1 MVHKVIRKI
10 IMKKKIGL
18 ISLLM
23 AGTTAVALTGCSNN
37 SDAQVKQI
45 EEDVASVQKQVKTLQ
60 ENLNTAKSSLEESVG
75 KISTYLEIEKIA
87 TNGDVVSSIKKQIA
101 DLEKATDDALDS
113 LETAY
118 TAAINAKA
126 AELTQTIETKE
137 TALKAQIKDVT
148 DAIAALGDTYAT
160 DEELQ
165 AAVADVNA
173 KLGELAKD
181 NEDKVIPVQT
191 QINNINNEVD
201 SLGEALVEVNTALT
215 NLGAADEALQGK
227 ITAAENALAE
237 YKTSVAE
244 TYATIAQ
251 LESKETTLKGL
262 IDAKADKTAL
272 DKAVEDL
279 NTALGEDAAAL
290 TAYKATVESTYA
302 TKAALQ
308 SVEET
313 LTTTY
318 VTKAIYEE
326 AIDKLNAAI
335 GEVETDDDGVI
346 SLQKQITALE
356 NAKATVEALDG
367 LAAEFVETNKEFA
380 VLIAGL
386 QDQIGDVK
394 KDEDGKVIL
403 SIQAQIDDLTAKI
416 GKVVAKDDEGKLITL
431 QEQIDEIKA
440 QIGDFSGSAELT
452 KIKAAYNKKLS
463 NLYADFQDKIEDC
476 KDQLYNK
483 YGQAD
488 NEKIKQLFKDIS
500 RSFNHEMTGYLYE
513 GMTYITLAKTAD
525 EAEDYEAEYEL
536 LIGNYINPALFEISK
551 QVNLAIINDATLTY
565 IGDVVDP
572 ADIDANSI
580 RGKYYKQVAD
590 TSWFTEEQIKNFTP
604 EEYKAA
610 TEDLDDAMTLS
621 ANKAQ
626 AINALLTAYNTA
638 KNTIA
643 SYFTTPVAPATY
655 PEIYTDFE
663 ASADYDTL
671 LATAITK
678 FDALL
683 DTIKGDL
690 TKYDNCTNAMIQ
702 NLDPFTGDKG
712 EAEDITDLADQLE
725 NDTALINFVVSE
737 ATKYVAINSYTD
749 TTYKTIRNTYTN
761 LNILDDTELA
771 TIKNKLLAVVNVD
784 DYAALTITV
793 DETTRQRTE
802 KDLKA
807 QYDSDTVGLDLIKA
821 QAQGYNASV
830 GEARS
835 AVAYITDD
843 TSTPATLLSNLYG
856 LKIND
861 TTDAIDDLIDKI
873 YAVPKLATYLVTPK
887 AVEETDTE
895 TKTIDNVVADDQLA
909 IGTLVDQGKDF
920 NSTLTY
926 VKEKVDT
933 LTDGTKYLAIKAKDT
948 ANETTE
954 LKDIINK
961 ISAVPVYTNYVANAQ
976 YKTNVAQDLATIN
989 LIVNEATAYNKVLKL
1004 VEDKI
1009 AAVKELVY
1017 IGKPA
1022 DPADGTSE
1030 EEKII
1035 VEFNKIAT
1043 YANYINE
1050 ELVTIGEGD
1059 EAEQV
1064 YKYTQ
1069 SYDAD
1074 IAAINLLFDQ
1084 VDTYNDV
1091 KKLAAESVATVN
1103 ALTNITDT
1111 EKTNIVGLINGV
1123 ADYANYVGNNTIVG
1137 EGDEAKYSYL
1147 LVEETDTAEI
1157 KLIVAQAQAYDEV
1170 RGYAT
1175 ARNIDGEGKIDF
1187 YVGTEHNI
1195 VNAKF
1200 IKEDEQTAIN
1210 ALINGVPVYPNYI
1223 NDKLTTDKIA
1233 EKVAADKLA
1242 VDNYVVAVQGYNVV
1256 LNYINADTNGKVAV
1270 VDGILENTQ
1279 QEASEKST
1287 ITTAMTGIPVY
1298 NNYFGT
1304 VKVDE
1309 TTTRQLTAEE
1319 IKAQVLKDGA
1329 AVDLL
1334 VTRAQVFKAIYDAVN
1349 APNATDGLVAYIDGL
1364 SSGYT
1369 ADLSKGQFT
1378 TELKNKFKAQ
1388 FTDLAV
1394 AAKFDEVVKGFT
1406 TEAEFTAYKNSIIG
1420 AAATDTTPAIV
1431 GKLPLIKKSATIFC
1445 NILNYVNTNEDYIND
1460 TITFSQ
1466 FTGDYEIYAQAFI
1479 NNFIAL
1485 QDYDAYM
1492 TAIKDFK
1499 TEDAFDTYYGTNI
1512 KTFIDNVVKVA
1523 KYENK
1528 LLDNVNFVKEAISNA
1543 QDPQAVPTIKTNAAT
1558 YLTNVVKS
1566 IYAEFTSV
1574 TKADDKYTTKTTIAD
1589 NANAE
1594 PKAQLDAVDAAIQ
1607 KLYEADIAAAN
1618 LSTNLTN
1625 YIEEQ
1630 RTSFFTNYYMYR
1642 DDAIY
1647 RGTNELNQFGG
1658 YNQAALE
1665 AWNFYIGEIQEYR
1678 LEKEYK
1684 YTIPTESTYTAFT
1697 SFIEKVAVPTS
1708 IASRFDAFKLWY
1720 SEDTEQ
1726 NPKGG
1731 KVYEII
1737 AKYEQLDA
1745 AKVSAAKEYFLGK
1758 FKDLYDGYYATISDA
1773 NSKTTLT
1780 ASYDQYRSM
1789 IGSDYGSTTTTII
1802 MFYLNGVTALDNTYN
1817 SAVTIYRSAKL
1828 SALESKY
1835 NTEKTDISEYTIDAY
1850 TLAYTDGVNAIKADT
1865 VITEAQVDT
1874 AYNAAVAAMNA
1885 QKELDTYK
1893 TTKRTALETA
1903 YTTNKTNYPSSEA
1916 AFTTAKTTGVDA
1928 INAATSTTAV
1938 DTAYNTAISAMN
1950 TTIGECKTSYKNTLG
1965 SAYEAYGQNPADNI
1979 TTAYNNG
1986 LTAIDAA
1993 ATESAVETAC
2003 NNAIAAMEAA
2013 NLANYKATKIADLA
2027 TLYNDLCADITTDEK
2042 TALDS
2047 AYATAQT
2054 NINACTSVADV
2065 NATYPYQ
2072 TIAMNACV
2080 QSLDDYKLAK
2090 ISALEDEE
2098 SALSHTTGLAIDEI
2112 FNISAACNDG
2122 KNAINATATDTKA
2135 KVDTAY
2141 NAAVAAMEAC
2151 IMTFGNY
2158 KEAKLK
2164 ALHDYV
2170 DAAIEAHPTKAN
2182 EIQSAYGAKLPA
2194 LESLN
2199 EDQNTKTDVYDAY
2212 NNAVA
2217 AIDAAASE
2225 AIGS

>member
-101 DLEKATDDALDS
+101 DLEKETDDALDS

-137 TALKAQIKDVT
+137 TALKTQIKEVT

-160 DEELQ
+160 DAELQ

-272 DKAVEDL
+272 DNAVAAL

-313 LTTTY
+313 LTTTH

-326 AIDKLNAAI
+326 AIAKINAAI

-380 VLIAGL
+380 VLIADL

-895 TKTIDNVVADDQLA
+895 TKTIDNVVADDKLA

-920 NSTLTY
+920 NSTLAH
-926 VKEKVDT
+926 VNEKVDT
-933 LTDGTKYLAIKAKDT
+933 LTDNTKYLSIKAKDT
-948 ANETTE
+948 VNVTTE
-954 LKDIINK
+954 LKDIIAK
-961 ISAVPVYTNYVANAQ
+961 IKAVPVYANYVANAQ
-976 YKTNVAQDLATIN
+976 YKANVAKDLATID

-1103 ALTNITDT
+1103 ALTNITGT
-1111 EKTNIVGLINGV
+1111 EKTNIVALINGV
-1123 ADYANYVGNNTIVG
+1123 AKYANYVGNNEIVTVG
-1137 EGDEAKYSYL
+1137 EGDEAQDKYDYL
-1147 LVEETDTAEI
+1147 LVEEEDTAAI

-1874 AYNAAVAAMNA
+1874 AYNAAVAAMNT

-1893 TTKRTALETA
+1893 TTNRTALETA
-1903 YTTNKTNYPSSEA
+1903 FNTNVTNYPSSET
-1916 AFTTAKTTGVDA
+1916 AFTTAKTTGDDA

-1938 DTAYNTAISAMN
+1938 NKAYDDAIAAMN
-1950 TTIGECKTSYKNTLG
+1950 TIITSVKTTKKTALENLCTTTYGET
-1965 SAYEAYGQNPADNI
+1965 PAENI
-1979 TTAYNNG
+1979 TTACSNG

-1993 ATESAVETAC
+1993 TTESAVETAY
-2003 NNAIAAMEAA
+2003 NNAIAAMVAA
-2013 NLANYKATKIADLA
+2013 DFANYKDA
-2027 TLYNDLCADITTDEK
+2027 
-2042 TALDS
+2042 
-2047 AYATAQT
+2047 
-2054 NINACTSVADV
+2054 
-2065 NATYPYQ
+2065 
-2072 TIAMNACV
+2072 
-2080 QSLDDYKLAK
+2080 KL
-2090 ISALEDEE
+2090 SAL
-2098 SALSHTTGLAIDEI
+2098 LAYKKDAIEVHPE
-2112 FNISAACNDG
+2112 
-2122 KNAINATATDTKA
+2122 KENAI
-2135 KVDTAY
+2135 
-2141 NAAVAAMEAC
+2141 E
-2151 IMTFGNY
+2151 
-2158 KEAKLK
+2158 
-2164 ALHDYV
+2164 
-2170 DAAIEAHPTKAN
+2170 
-2182 EIQSAYGAKLPA
+2182 SAYGVAVSA
-2194 LESLN
+2194 IQSLN
-2199 EDQNTKTDVYDAY
+2199 ENDNTKADVDDAY
-2212 NNAVA
+2212 DDAVS
-2217 AIDAAASE
+2217 AIDD
-2225 AIGS
+2225 AIAN